1 LKVILLLLLLFGLSG
16 SVPAADLLAI
26 KAGRILTAEG
36 TEIEDGVVVIESG
49 RIRAVG
55 KDAEVPYDAQVITT
69 RGTVTPGLIHPHTTA
84 GLRVANENLPEVPYV
99 TVIDGVD
106 PNAPEFRAALRDGV
120 TALHVIPG
128 NSTRFG
134 GQGAVL
140 RPSGA
145 LPEAMVIRSPSA
157 LKISLAPPGGETRMA
172 HMARLRRSFSELH
185 SYLAG
190 LAPPAQAGPLEARPA
205 TPPDLSALLA
215 AAPDWNGLDW
225 EKIPAEK
232 IEEQRRPLVDLVR
245 GRLRAFIYCPRAS
258 DVFKAFELI
267 DAQHL
272 SATLVL
278 GPDGYQA
285 ASALRARKD
294 LGPVVLD
301 PELVRYEEDPETGEE
316 KRYLAARILHD
327 AGISFA
333 LSAREARAGRGS
345 AAFSRDPEAHL
356 WFQAARLLSQG
367 IPRETAL
374 RSVTLHP
381 ARALGLEGRMGSIAV
396 GKDANLAIFTG
407 DPFDAR
413 SWVELVIVEG
423 KIVYRREEDRELQDL
438 LRRPERTF

>member
-1 LKVILLLLLLFGLSG
+1 
-16 SVPAADLLAI
+16 LAI
-26 KAGRILTAEG
+26 RAGRLLTAEG
-36 TEIEDGVVVIESG
+36 VEIEDGVVVIESG

-55 KDAEVPYDAQVITT
+55 KDVPIPWDARVIST
-69 RGTVTPGLIHPHTTA
+69 RGVVTPGLIHPHTTA

-106 PNAPEFRAALRDGV
+106 PNAGEFRAALRDGV

-140 RPSGA
+140 RPAGA
-145 LPEAMVIRSPSA
+145 LPEAMAIRSPSA

-172 HMARLRRSFSELH
+172 HMARLRRSFSDLH
-185 SYLAG
+185 AYLAG
-190 LAPPAQAGPLEARPA
+190 LNPPAQGGPLEARPA
-205 TPPDLSALLA
+205 APPDLTALLT
-215 AAPDWNGLDW
+215 AAPNWSDIDWD
-225 EKIPAEK
+225 KIPAEK

-245 GRLRAFIYCPRAS
+245 GRLKAFIYCPRAS

-278 GPDGYQA
+278 GPDCYQA
-285 ASALRARKD
+285 VSALRARKD

-316 KRYLAARILHD
+316 KRYLPARILHD
-327 AGISFA
+327 AGVVFA
-333 LSAREARAGRGS
+333 LAARDQRGGRGGGTP
-345 AAFSRDPEAHL
+345 FSRDPETHL

-381 ARALGLEGRMGSIAV
+381 ARALGLESRMGSIAV
-396 GKDANLAIFTG
+396 GKDANLAVFTG

-423 KIVYRREEDRELQDL
+423 KIVYRRKEDRDLQEL
-438 LRRPERTF
+438 LRRPERPF